1 MANAPRAAWSE
12 LGKPLKWLYDA
23 LQLRDQD
30 LPNVLSAAEIS
41 STIDATQ
48 NGYAERRHFSLELQ
62 GTAAH
67 VSPGVLFGPDAQ
79 VNTWAGLQLVTSAD
93 LRTDDDAI
101 LIHGISL
108 FNGSAGA
115 AGVEFRV
122 SASQVLA
129 TDLAAALFVSGF
141 STAAGVQ
148 TSWYTICS
156 GSDRSIFVPPGG
168 KLIVS
173 GMNVALLEL
182 QILYTRIRAGHR
194 PVR

>member
-62 GTAAH
+62 GNAAH

-129 TDLAAALFVSGF
+129 NDLAAAPGNRGNFTDFGF
-141 STAAGVQ
+141 KRILAGRFG
-148 TSWYTICS
+148 IK
-156 GSDRSIFVPPGG
+156 PNPGQVG
-168 KLIVS
+168 PL
-173 GMNVALLEL
+173 M
-182 QILYTRIRAGHR
+182 T
-194 PVR
+194 